1 MMPAMTHAMI
11 RFIMRKGRTIL
22 NRHGPRTVEDAAG
35 RIGHLPVPLPVLSLV
50 LGLAG
55 GLAPVPLIVLSA
67 PSAPSEVR
75 AATVVLNGVARVI
88 DGDTLELPGERVRL
102 HGIDAPET
110 HQRCRDPHGQW
121 YACGQQA
128 TDRLHSWIRNRPVTC
143 TVSTR
148 DRYGRVIGVC
158 HADGV
163 NLNARL
169 VREGLALA
177 YRRYSSDYI
186 VEEAQ
191 ARAQRHGM
199 WAGSFVAPWDWRKGV
214 R

>member
-1 MMPAMTHAMI
+1 MPVMMPAMI
-11 RFIMRKGRTIL
+11 RFRMRKGRTIL
-22 NRHGPRTVEDAAG
+22 NRHGPRTVGDAAG
-35 RIGHLPVPLPVLSLV
+35 RIGPLPVPLPVLSLV

-67 PSAPSEVR
+67 PSEVR

-88 DGDTLELPGERVRL
+88 DGDTLELQGERVRL

-128 TDRLHSWIRNRPVTC
+128 TARLRSGIGNRPVTC

-163 NLNARL
+163 DLNARL

-186 VEEAQ
+186 AEEAQ
-191 ARAQRHGM
+191 ARAGRHGV